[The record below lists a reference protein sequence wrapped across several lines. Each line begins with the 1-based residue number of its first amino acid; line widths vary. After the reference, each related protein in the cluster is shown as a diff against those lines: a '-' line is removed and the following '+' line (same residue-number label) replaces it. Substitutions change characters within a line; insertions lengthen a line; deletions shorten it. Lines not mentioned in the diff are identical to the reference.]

1 MAVGVSISE
10 ETATVVPDVEY
21 IDISISE
28 PIVSVSVVDER
39 VDLSVI
45 ENQITLSIENDKIDV
60 SVIEQPVQVI
70 IAESS
75 TEVIEAEEEVY
86 DIEIDT
92 SIAGVTYVG
101 QALPGTA
108 SSDPSWRIKRI
119 METSTG
125 SSVDWADGAAE
136 FIHAWDDHLTLTY
149 GP

>member
-108 SSDPSWRIKRI
+108 KDSAAWRIKKI
-119 METSTG
+119 TDSAGG
-125 SSVDWADGAAE
+125 SSVDWANGNAN
-136 FIHAWDDHLTLTY
+136 FVYVWDDRLSYVY